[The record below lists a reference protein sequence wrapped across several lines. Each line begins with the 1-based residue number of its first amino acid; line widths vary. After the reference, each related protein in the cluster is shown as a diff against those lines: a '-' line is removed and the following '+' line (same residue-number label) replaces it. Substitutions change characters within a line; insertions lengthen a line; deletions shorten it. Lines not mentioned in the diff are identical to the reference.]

1 MQYQWVLRSLSAS
14 TYKLYSIS
22 YIVLSL
28 RNKQLALS
36 SSEIMGRVK
45 VTYEAF
51 RGHTFC
57 ELTGFT
63 LFDRTVGFGFFLD
76 MQILGKSIFLVSHI
90 DVSVECAINV
100 CRLVCWKKKLFVSGF
115 ANFSNSL
122 CFSTYSFI
130 IHYSTHSAQMTTY
143 VILFCT
149 HFRRWWKITQTV
161 ILNNAYNIICHF
173 SLPPVTQVVFSFVR

>member
-149 HFRRWWKITQTV
+149 HFRR
-161 ILNNAYNIICHF
+161 
-173 SLPPVTQVVFSFVR
+173 